1 MRAYLEPF
9 KKVLRLRSNRAVLD
23 GAIVET
29 KIGTTTPYVPISDEM
44 HSELASE
51 HELAVC
57 AHVQV
62 ISTSAE

>member
-1 MRAYLEPF
+1 M
-9 KKVLRLRSNRAVLD
+9 LD
-23 GAIVET
+23 SAIVET

-51 HELAVC
+51 HELAFC

>member
-1 MRAYLEPF
+1 M
-9 KKVLRLRSNRAVLD
+9 LD
-23 GAIVET
+23 SAIVET
-29 KIGTTTPYVPISDEM
+29 KIGTTTSYVPISDEM

-51 HELAVC
+51 HELAFC

>member
-1 MRAYLEPF
+1 M
-9 KKVLRLRSNRAVLD
+9 LD
-23 GAIVET
+23 SAIVET
-29 KIGTTTPYVPISDEM
+29 KIGTTTPYMPISDEM
-44 HSELASE
+44 HSELASDRSE

>member
-1 MRAYLEPF
+1 M
-9 KKVLRLRSNRAVLD
+9 LD
-23 GAIVET
+23 SAIVET

-44 HSELASE
+44 HSELA
-51 HELAVC
+51 VC